1 MSLFPSRNRRLL
13 KAKRQ
18 RQSFPADSCGQRD
31 RRDWRDWQGARGCR
45 KLVVQ
50 RPSRTTMPTYSRLTG
65 APRYTI
71 EAIKCN
77 VSPQNEVAD
86 AIGKHP
92 SSVSRELRR
101 LCVCRDYGIVDAQRD
116 ADSKTNGGTRC
127 DAALLDLAASKLRE
141 DQWSPE
147 PISAWIKREELGD
160 LSHEALYQHDYRDKA
175 TGGSLHLQLRHRYKA
190 YRKRGSGRERRGR
203 LKDQVM
209 IDQRPAIVDER
220 SRIGDWEMDTVI
232 GRSGGPVLV
241 TMVERISRYTLI
253 ALCASRE
260 ASEVGAAILRSMN
273 AHSEKVLTT
282 TYDNGKEFALHR
294 LLAEILGA
302 DAYFAYPNHTWERGL
317 NENTNGLIR
326 QHFPK
331 GANFAKFTS
340 VQVRKVERK
349 LNRRP
354 RKCLDYR
361 TPHDIF
367 NSLPLVA
374 LAA

>member
-1 MSLFPSRNRRLL
+1 
-13 KAKRQ
+13 
-18 RQSFPADSCGQRD
+18 
-31 RRDWRDWQGARGCR
+31 
-45 KLVVQ
+45 
-50 RPSRTTMPTYSRLTG
+50 MPTYSRLTREQ
-65 APRYTI
+65 RYTI
-71 EAIKCN
+71 EAMN
-77 VSPQNEVAD
+77 RNGSPQNEIAN

-92 SSVSRELRR
+92 STVSRELRR
-101 LCVCRDYGIVDAQRD
+101 LGVCRDYCSVEAQRD
-116 ADSKTNGGTRC
+116 AESKTNGGKRC

-147 PISAWIKREELGD
+147 QISAWIKREGLGA
-160 LSHEALYQHDYRDKA
+160 LSHETFYQHVYRDKA
-175 TGGSLHLQLRHRYKA
+175 RGGSLHLHLRHRYKA

-209 IDQRPAIVDER
+209 IDQRPVIVDER

-241 TMVERISRYTLI
+241 TMVERFSRYTLI

-273 AHSEKVLTT
+273 PHREKVLTT
-282 TYDNGKEFALHR
+282 TYDNGKEFALHK
-294 LLAEILGA
+294 LLAEILEA
-302 DAYFAYPNHTWERGL
+302 DAYFAHPYHSWERGL

-326 QHFPK
+326 QYFPK
-331 GANFAKFTS
+331 GTDFAKVTS
-340 VQVRKVERK
+340 AQVKKVERK

-367 NSLPLVA
+367 NTPPPVA